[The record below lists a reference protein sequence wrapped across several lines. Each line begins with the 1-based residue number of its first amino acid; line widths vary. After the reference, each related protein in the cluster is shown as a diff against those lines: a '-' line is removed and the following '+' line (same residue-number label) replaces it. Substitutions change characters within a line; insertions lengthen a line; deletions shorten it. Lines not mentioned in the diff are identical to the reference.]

1 MGLSPEL
8 ARLRIV
14 DNTAKRMQMLSD
26 FGFDARPT
34 PKVSQMLLEVIR
46 TASSNDSHQI
56 PVIPRGKKNMP
67 L

>member
-34 PKVSQMLLEVIR
+34 PKVSQMLLEGTQLKGQLQR
-46 TASSNDSHQI
+46 QSSDPCNSK
-56 PVIPRGKKNMP
+56 R
-67 L
+67 